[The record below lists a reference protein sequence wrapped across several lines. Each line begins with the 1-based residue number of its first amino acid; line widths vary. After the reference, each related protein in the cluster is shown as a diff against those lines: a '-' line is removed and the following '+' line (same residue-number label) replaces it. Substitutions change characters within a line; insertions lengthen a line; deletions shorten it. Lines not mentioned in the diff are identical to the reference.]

1 MFFTPIKYNEP
12 VFRPPAEAN
21 SAIVQATLGCSW
33 NQCAFCEMYTSK
45 TFRMKKFEDLQSEIR
60 VLSQYY
66 KGVKKIFLADGNA
79 FVLSANHLIPVLH
92 EINQQFGKL
101 QRISSYALPK
111 DILNKTDQELAEIR
125 GLGLKLLYIGI
136 ESGDDELLGLVQK
149 RETSQTSAEGIL
161 KAQQAG
167 IDVSVMVLNGLGGR
181 KYSQQHAMNTATLI
195 NQVNPKFLS
204 TLTLSLPLG
213 LQHYQA
219 RFKGEYIPQT
229 IVELAQELKLFIE
242 LINIKDTIFRS
253 DHVSNNLVLKGIL
266 SRDKDE
272 LVSLIQAAIETIDD
286 RLYPRLPPDS
296 GRG

>member
-1 MFFTPIKYNEP
+1 
-12 VFRPPAEAN
+12 
-21 SAIVQATLGCSW
+21 L
-33 NQCAFCEMYTSK
+33 
-45 TFRMKKFEDLQSEIR
+45 
-60 VLSQYY
+60 
-66 KGVKKIFLADGNA
+66 
-79 FVLSANHLIPVLH
+79 
-92 EINQQFGKL
+92 
-101 QRISSYALPK
+101 
-111 DILNKTDQELAEIR
+111 
-125 GLGLKLLYIGI
+125 
-136 ESGDDELLGLVQK
+136 LLGLIHK
-149 RETSQTSAEGIL
+149 NETCQSSAEGIL

-242 LINIKDTIFRS
+242 HINIKDTIFRS